1 MPVQVQGVREL
12 NKALRMYEPDLKKN
26 LNKEIRSFLTP
37 VVKTAKGYVPNE
49 IPGLSNW
56 TYKSVGKKI
65 NKNNS
70 SFRRGKFPKFNPSEV
85 KAGIR
90 ASLSPT
96 RVNSTG
102 FITNYA
108 IVNATAAGAI
118 LETAGRKNPAG
129 QPWNKKSGSNK
140 YSHSNNP
147 DAGLHF
153 INSMARMKG
162 EGNMRGRVIYKAWA
176 ENEGRAYRNV
186 INAVERTSVQ
196 FAKRS
201 YARTAFKV
209 AA

>member
-12 NKALRMYEPDLKKN
+12 NIALRKYEPDLKAN
-26 LNKEIRSFLTP
+26 LNKEVRAFLTP
-37 VVKTAKGYVPNE
+37 VVKTAKGYVPST

-56 TYKSVGKKI
+56 TIVGKGRKI
-65 NKNNS
+65 TKS
-70 SFRRGKFPKFNPSEV
+70 TSMFRRGKFPKFNASEV
-85 KAGIR
+85 RAGIKV
-90 ASLSPT
+90 SLSPT
-96 RVNSTG
+96 KKNNQG

-108 IVNATAAGAI
+108 IRNTTAAGAI

-129 QPWNKKSGSNK
+129 QPWNKKSGSHD

-153 INSMARMKG
+153 NNSFAMMKG
-162 EGNMRGRVIYKAWA
+162 QGMMRGRVIYKAWA

-186 INAVERTSVQ
+186 IKAVELTAIQ
-196 FAKRS
+196 FEKRS
-201 YARTAFKV
+201 YARTAFEV